1 MALVW
6 SDEYVTGIAE
16 IDQQHKAIFREMGS
30 LAMSLL
36 QGKNYTDVQR
46 ELIQLALVLRDPG
59 RLPARGNVG
68 SLGRSPTLFA
78 APECGQ

>member
-16 IDQQHKAIFREMGS
+16 IDQQHKTIFREMGS

-46 ELIQLALVLRDPG
+46 ELKQLALILREHINYEELMMFQEG
-59 RLPARGNVG
+59 CLPEVI
-68 SLGRSPTLFA
+68 
-78 APECGQ
+78 